1 VLDIVPF
8 VLSHLPPQP
17 ARVLEVG
24 CGDGELARAV
34 DAAGYEV
41 TAIDPMAPHGDLF
54 RRIKLEELED
64 GARFDAVVAS
74 RVLHHLTDL
83 DASLG
88 RVVRALAN
96 GGPFVVDEFGWDLL
110 DAPTAEW
117 YEGQRRV
124 LRAALES
131 DRAPSAEDWDEHHSR
146 LHHVH
151 RFDTLRAALD
161 AHFEERHFERVPYL
175 WRYLGGPASLPLEE
189 MLVVAGAIQP
199 IGFRFV
205 GIPRP
210 GGPLG

>member
-1 VLDIVPF
+1 VLDIVQF
-8 VLSHLPPQP
+8 VLSHLPPRP

-24 CGDGELARAV
+24 CGSGELARALH
-34 DAAGYEV
+34 AAGYDV
-41 TAIDPMAPHGDLF
+41 MAIDPVAPHGDIF
-54 RRIKLEELED
+54 RRIKLEDLEED
-64 GARFDAVVAS
+64 ARFDAVVAS
-74 RVLHHLTDL
+74 GVFHHLTNL
-83 DASLG
+83 DAGLQ
-88 RVVRALAN
+88 RVAGVLER
-96 GGPFVVDEFGWDLL
+96 GGPVVVDEFGWDLL

-131 DRAPSAEDWDEHHSR
+131 DRAPSAADWEEHHAR

-151 RFDTLRAALD
+151 RFDTLREALET
-161 AHFEERHFERVPYL
+161 HFVEHHFERVPYL

-189 MLVVAGAIQP
+189 TLVAAGAIQA

-210 GGPLG
+210 AAPFG